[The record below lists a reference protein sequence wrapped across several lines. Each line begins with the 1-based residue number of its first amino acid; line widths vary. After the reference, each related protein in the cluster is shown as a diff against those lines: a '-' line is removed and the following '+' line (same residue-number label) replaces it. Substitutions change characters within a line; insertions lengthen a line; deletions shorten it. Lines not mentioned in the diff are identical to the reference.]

1 MLAITI
7 RDQVTDGSTSERRLC
22 ICEDAQRGRSEISV
36 RAGTVVAADLVNFPA
51 AGPTWSVAGGVFYC
65 TVLLNTLVC
74 FGGGVAY
81 RTVRYQSDLV
91 DEKRICL
98 LSCRK
103 DTKTSDAVS
112 RWKDSA

>member
-1 MLAITI
+1 MVLHLSVAFAFAKMLSAGEAKY
-7 RDQVTDGSTSERRLC
+7 QC
-22 ICEDAQRGRSEISV
+22 
-36 RAGTVVAADLVNFPA
+36 AGTVVAADLVNFPA

-65 TVLLNTLVC
+65 AVLLNTLVC

-81 RTVRYQSDLV
+81 RTARYQSDLV